1 MLSKNAK
8 SSADLAFFFGDEKL
22 KIFIKN
28 IYLSIILN
36 CGLLDK
42 KVEID

>member
-22 KIFIKN
+22 KYQYKT
-28 IYLSIILN
+28 YT
-36 CGLLDK
+36 
-42 KVEID
+42 

>member
-22 KIFIKN
+22 KYHKKH
-28 IYLSIILN
+28 ILKHYSE
-36 CGLLDK
+36 LRLA
-42 KVEID
+42 